1 MKLKNSHHQSPLR
14 SLALSLTAAAAAFC
28 VAVCSC
34 LPARA
39 ATETEQALEAQRAM
53 PIQSNEVDGWPQ
65 GPVVSAQSA
74 ILMEAQTG
82 AILYAKNIH
91 QQEYPASTTKILTC
105 LLAAERCSMDEIVTM
120 SATAIGDTPRD
131 SSHIALD
138 IGNELT
144 MEQCLNAIL
153 IRSANEVSFGVA
165 EHISG
170 TWQEFAELMNER
182 AAELGCVDSH
192 FVNPNGLPDENHY
205 TSAHDLA
212 MIARAFFA
220 DELLCRISSTTRLH
234 LPPTDKQP
242 KDILENT
249 TNQLLKGKQYEYE
262 YLVGS
267 KTGYTN
273 AARSCLVS
281 CAEKDGM
288 RLICVVMRDEAPLQ
302 YEDTISLFNY
312 GFSSFERVNVSQ
324 AETKYNIDN
333 AGFFYG
339 GNDIFGSS
347 RPILSLN
354 GEDCIILPRN
364 ASFSD
369 TVSTI
374 SYDTQDPSQAA
385 LISYTYSGVPVGTAS
400 VDLAADVKESYSF
413 EDSADGDNKEAS
425 AQNDE
430 PSVIFINV
438 VRIFLW
444 AGIIAAVVT
453 IIVVLRL
460 FFKSHEF
467 SSPGSGRRSW
477 KRERRKRQNRYQSMD
492 LSFRELRRSQVREA
506 KKRRKSAK
514 RSQKRGLR

>member
-1 MKLKNSHHQSPLR
+1 MHFHHQSLLR
-14 SLALSLTAAAAAFC
+14 SLALSLTAAAAAFS

-34 LPARA
+34 LPVRA
-39 ATETEQALEAQRAM
+39 ATQTEQTLEAQRAM

-65 GPVVSAQSA
+65 GPVVSAESA
-74 ILMEAQTG
+74 ILIEAQTG
-82 AILYAKNIH
+82 TVLYAKNIH
-91 QQEYPASTTKILTC
+91 QQQYPASTTKILTC
-105 LLAAERCSMDEIVTM
+105 LLAVERCSMDEIVTM

-182 AAELGCVDSH
+182 ARELGCVDSN

-288 RLICVVMRDEAPLQ
+288 RLICVVMKDEAPLQ

-347 RPILSLN
+347 KPILSLN
-354 GEDCIILPRN
+354 RQDCIILPRN

-374 SYDTQDPSQAA
+374 SYDTPDPGQAA
-385 LISYTYSGVPVGTAS
+385 LISYTYSGVPVGYAS
-400 VDLAADVKESYSF
+400 VDFAGDMEESYSF
-413 EDSADGDNKEAS
+413 DEGDEVSSLKE
-425 AQNDE
+425 E

-444 AGIIAAVVT
+444 AGIIAAVIT
-453 IIVVLRL
+453 AIILLRL
-460 FFKSHEF
+460 FFRSHEF
-467 SSPGSGRRSW
+467 SSPRNSRRSW
-477 KRERRKRQNRYQSMD
+477 KRERKKRQNRYQSID
-492 LSFRELRRSQVREA
+492 LSFRELRRSQIREA
-506 KKRRKSAK
+506 RKHRKSAR
-514 RSQKRGLR
+514 RSQKHGRTRR